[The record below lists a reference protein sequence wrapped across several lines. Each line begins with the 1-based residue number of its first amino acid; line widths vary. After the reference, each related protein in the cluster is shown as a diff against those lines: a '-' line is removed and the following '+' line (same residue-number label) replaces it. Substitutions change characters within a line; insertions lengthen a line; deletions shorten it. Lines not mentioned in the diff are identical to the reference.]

1 MARTV
6 QNLFINGGQTFSI
19 TVDGL
24 NPVTEVKL
32 FFDGELV
39 PSSLV
44 RQIVTAPAIDY
55 MGPVFNV
62 ASFGSKLI
70 TDANGSITLEFLY
83 TDSIAKQNFTTDA
96 EYYSFKEFNT
106 GPKTLII
113 MDAATAASITAPL
126 SNSLGSTLLTDT
138 LRNSRCYAAGVV
150 QLSYDVSFVEVKPAP
165 VSVTAGSS
173 GDQWWDNAYPGAP
186 GTEGGFVMS
195 GGSWVMTS
203 TGALTWG
210 NPDAALAA
218 WDASVG
224 LTGGDHSTGV
234 SEGFGLG
241 GQGGDIGSIGGNQAP
256 Y

>member
-44 RQIVTAPAIDY
+44 RQIVTAPTIDY

-62 ASFGSKLI
+62 ANFGSKLI

-83 TDSIAKQNFTTDA
+83 TDSIAKENFTTDA

-106 GPKTLII
+106 GPKTLIV

-138 LRNSRCYAAGVV
+138 LRNARCYAFGVI

-165 VSVTAGSS
+165 VSVSTSSS
-173 GDQWWDNAYPGAP
+173 GDQWWDNAYPQGNYDGGVVVDGSGRAVMTESGPLTYGKNYDAGLSLELHGTIETSYAP
-186 GTEGGFVMS
+186 S
-195 GGSWVMTS
+195 GGSWSAGDVVGAYS
-203 TGALTWG
+203 DETGF
-210 NPDAALAA
+210 
-218 WDASVG
+218 
-224 LTGGDHSTGV
+224 
-234 SEGFGLG
+234 E
-241 GQGGDIGSIGGNQAP
+241 
-256 Y
+256 

>member
-6 QNLFINGGQTFSI
+6 QNLFISGGQTFSI

-39 PSSLV
+39 PSNLV
-44 RQIVTAPAIDY
+44 RQIVSAPTIDY

-62 ASFGSKLI
+62 ANFGSKLI

-106 GPKTLII
+106 GPKTLIV

-138 LRNSRCYAAGVV
+138 LRNARCYASGVI

-165 VSVTAGSS
+165 VSVATSSS
-173 GDQWWDNAYPGAP
+173 GDDQWWDNGYPGAP
-186 GTEGGFVMS
+186 SPTSPSTNPGS
-195 GGSWVMTS
+195 WDYGGSSYDPSSGQNTFS
-203 TGALTWG
+203 YTEADNRGPG
-210 NPDAALAA
+210 EGDGPGP
-218 WDASVG
+218 SF
-224 LTGGDHSTGV
+224 GGGV
-234 SEGFGLG
+234 WT
-241 GQGGDIGSIGGNQAP
+241 
-256 Y
+256 

>member
-44 RQIVTAPAIDY
+44 RQIVTAPTIDY

-62 ASFGSKLI
+62 ANFGSKLI

-106 GPKTLII
+106 GPKTLIV

-138 LRNSRCYAAGVV
+138 LRNARCYAAGVV
-150 QLSYDVSFVEVKPAP
+150 QLSYGVSFLEIKPAP
-165 VSVTAGSS
+165 ITTAFAG
-173 GDQWWDNAYPGAP
+173 GDGGYDGPPG
-186 GTEGGFVMS
+186 GGYNEGEGGVVFAGGQAVKTES
-195 GGSWVMTS
+195 GTIV
-203 TGALTWG
+203 TWG
-210 NPDAALAA
+210 NINQAQAEAILNSWGHAEAYTDSTSDAASISASM
-218 WDASVG
+218 DAH
-224 LTGGDHSTGV
+224 GGSAD
-234 SEGFGLG
+234 LL
-241 GQGGDIGSIGGNQAP
+241 
-256 Y
+256 